1 MQLIICLLI
10 QYIKGFS
17 NKYYVHHKTQ
27 KFRFPFFPDILY
39 GATLTTTTTV
49 CFITSLWD
57 SSYKYISVLTAA
69 FPPAPQ
75 NTIQL
80 MDLELL
86 QDIHFLS
93 PGGKPTQLLSAAL

>member
-10 QYIKGFS
+10 QYIKGSS
-17 NKYYVHHKTQ
+17 NKYYVHYKPQ

-39 GATLTTTTTV
+39 GATHTTTTTI

-69 FPPAPQ
+69 FLPPQ
-75 NTIQL
+75 NIIQL

-86 QDIHFLS
+86 QDINFLS
-93 PGGKPTQLLSAAL
+93 PWGKPAQLLSAAL